1 MTRTVVHGAFSK
13 IMREEDCNIQDH
25 LRNHVHLTNCIHVK
39 NHLHKHSPNPMSAES
54 AFIRDLIVLQR
65 SRSLRDPSTSPS
77 WHSPIADSLAKR
89 LEKGA
94 IQAGRRSVGHDH
106 TIESKTG
113 FSSSPLIAGFEA
125 PKVVE
130 WESKNSLEVGKEN
143 DGTEALDNQ
152 NTEGRMKK
160 IGKSKSE
167 VSARRGRAATA
178 ETRNLTDAT
187 GTSKVEERS
196 SGLADPSHL
205 HPDLGKGKKL
215 INKDSHSQSHYEKS
229 ILRQVKGLFLDGEE
243 VGPSQSHL
251 HSRGIQH
258 KMVVLRPS
266 TNGRGSDSRDRSI
279 LGAELGA
286 FKKRKLKGTRIHRA
300 LPGSRVGGHSELSL
314 VSDSLANTAA
324 HAKYHSEWNGISR
337 FEENDESELTHAPRN
352 GCGIPWNWSRIHHR
366 GKTFLDMAG
375 RSFSCGLSDSRI
387 RKAEGPSPQ
396 IRTGSQV
403 QASPDMLAM
412 SNHSD
417 SSERSDSEILPLLNE
432 PSGSQASSQSAAW
445 IQDYS
450 GELGIYGNQS
460 LKQDRDADLVSEG
473 MSGDRR
479 TFRQYLQSGQ
489 LVAGE
494 RHRSLT
500 QKYVPKSFMDLVGQN
515 LVSQALSN
523 AISQKKVG
531 LLYIFYGPHGTGK
544 TSCAR
549 VFARA
554 LNCQSQEYPRPCGSC
569 NSCIAHELGKN
580 SSVREVGPVGSI
592 DFENVMEHF
601 EEMMLSKKPSMYQV
615 FIIDDCDSLPSDS
628 WSAISKIIDR
638 APRRVAFIL
647 ISTNVDHL
655 PHMIISRCQK
665 FFFPKLRDADIIST
679 LHFIATQE
687 NIEIERDAL
696 KLIATRSDGSLRDA
710 EMTLEQLSLLGQR
723 ISVSLVQELV
733 GLVSDDK
740 LVDLLDL
747 ALSADTVS
755 TVKTL
760 RETME
765 AGVEPLALMS
775 QLATIITDILAGS
788 YVFTR
793 ERLRRKFFRRPTL
806 TKEEMERLR
815 QALKTLSE
823 AEKQLRMSNDR
834 LTWLTAALLQ
844 LAPEQQYIV
853 PSSSADTSFNHSP
866 LRASSRPES
875 RPQASIRHELSNKR
889 RSNLHIAST
898 SDDRGAGQVPALS
911 HEDVEEIWVN
921 VLEKLQS
928 NTLKQFLDREGQLIS
943 VNISTVPTVKVLFTS
958 HSNKAKAEKFKAC
971 ISQAFHAVLHF
982 PVKVEFL
989 HEVKEKRVDVQ
1000 SSLAIIAE
1008 KDTAHKTSDEKLRAD
1023 DKVPKPGQ
1031 GDGKRSSKI
1040 TNTKAG
1046 SSQGRKLHPN
1056 SQEIDKNE
1064 IVEITASLGQLKN
1077 SVQLDENNLGSAWVE
1092 EAADRHQS
1100 FSVSVQAEKV
1110 KPRNHSLRK
1119 SLVKGKV
1126 SLAHVIQQ
1134 AESTQHG
1141 GWSRHEDISIAEK
1154 LEQENLRLEPSSRV
1168 LLCWKASKVTL
1179 RKLPRPKSRAS
1190 RTRPFL
1196 KLVPCARCPC
1206 SKSPM

>member
-723 ISVSLVQELV
+723 ISVSLVQEL
-733 GLVSDDK
+733 
-740 LVDLLDL
+740 
-747 ALSADTVS
+747 
-755 TVKTL
+755 
-760 RETME
+760 
-765 AGVEPLALMS
+765 
-775 QLATIITDILAGS
+775 
-788 YVFTR
+788 
-793 ERLRRKFFRRPTL
+793 
-806 TKEEMERLR
+806 RLR

-1179 RKLPRPKSRAS
+1179 RKL
-1190 RTRPFL
+1190 L
-1196 KLVPCARCPC
+1196 KLLRLPKCEL
-1206 SKSPM
+1206 SSFFTYE

>member
-1 MTRTVVHGAFSK
+1 MTRTVVHGASSK
-13 IMREEDCNIQDH
+13 ILREEDCNIQDH

-39 NHLHKHSPNPMSAES
+39 NHLHKYSPNPMSAES
-54 AFIRDLIVLQR
+54 ALIRDLIVLQR

-94 IQAGRRSVGHDH
+94 IQAGRRSVGPDH
-106 TIESKTG
+106 TIESRTG
-113 FSSSPLIAGFEA
+113 FSSSPLLASFEA
-125 PKVVE
+125 SRVVE
-130 WESKNSLEVGKEN
+130 RESKNCLEVGKEN
-143 DGTEALDNQ
+143 DGSGVVVYQ
-152 NTEGRMKK
+152 NIQGRMKK
-160 IGKSKSE
+160 VGKGKGE
-167 VSARRGRAATA
+167 ASAPKGREANV
-178 ETRNLTDAT
+178 EMRNLAGAT

-196 SGLADPSHL
+196 SALADYSHL
-205 HPDLGKGKKL
+205 HPDLGKRKTVSKGRKL
-215 INKDSHSQSHYEKS
+215 VIKDSHSQSHHEKS
-229 ILRQVKGLFLDGEE
+229 ILEQVKEIYLDGED

-251 HSRGIQH
+251 HSRH
-258 KMVVLRPS
+258 KMVIQRPGTS
-266 TNGRGSDSRDRSI
+266 GRGSDNIDRSN
-279 LGAELGA
+279 LGAEFGA
-286 FKKRKLKGTRIHRA
+286 FKKRKLKSARISRA
-300 LPGSRVGGHSELSL
+300 LPGSRVGGGHNELSL
-314 VSDSLANTAA
+314 VSDSLANAAA
-324 HAKYHSEWNGISR
+324 HAKYRSEWNGISGY
-337 FEENDESELTHAPRN
+337 EENDETELTHAPRN

-375 RSFSCGLSDSRI
+375 RSFSCGLSDSRL
-387 RKAEGPSPQ
+387 RKAEGPS
-396 IRTGSQV
+396 SQV
-403 QASPDMLAM
+403 PASPDMLAT
-412 SNHSD
+412 SNQSD
-417 SSERSDSEILPLLNE
+417 SSARSDSEVLPLLNE

-445 IQDYS
+445 VRDYS
-450 GELGIYGNQS
+450 GELGIYGNQR
-460 LKQDRDADLVSEG
+460 LKQDRDSDLVSEG
-473 MSGDRR
+473 RSGDQQ
-479 TFRQYLQSGQ
+479 TFRQYLQSGE
-489 LVAGE
+489 LIPGE

-523 AISQKKVG
+523 AIAQKKVG

-554 LNCQSQEYPRPCGSC
+554 LNCQSLEYPRPCGSC
-569 NSCIAHELGKN
+569 NSCIAHELGKS
-580 SSVREVGPVGSI
+580 SSVHEVGPVGSL

-601 EEMMLSKKPSMYQV
+601 EDMVLSKKSSLYRV

-638 APRRVAFIL
+638 APRRIVFIL
-647 ISTNVDHL
+647 ISTNIDHL

-687 NIEIERDAL
+687 NIEIERDAV

-760 RETME
+760 REIME

-806 TKEEMERLR
+806 SKEEMERLR

-866 LRASSRPES
+866 LRPSSRDES
-875 RPQASIRHELSNKR
+875 RTRTSIHLELSKNR
-889 RSNLHIAST
+889 RSNLHVAST
-898 SDDRGAGQVPALS
+898 SDDHGVGQIPGLS
-911 HEDVEEIWVN
+911 HKDMEEIWAN
-921 VLEKLQS
+921 VLEKIQS

-943 VNISTVPTVKVLFTS
+943 VNVGTAPTVKLLFTS

-982 PVKVEFL
+982 SVEVEFL
-989 HEVKEKRVDVQ
+989 HETKEKKGDVQ
-1000 SSLAIIAE
+1000 SSLAVIAE
-1008 KDTAHKTSDEKLRAD
+1008 NDTSHRISDQKLRAHN
-1023 DKVPKPGQ
+1023 KVPKAGQ
-1031 GDGKRSSKI
+1031 SDGRRSSKS
-1040 TNTKAG
+1040 TNTKVG
-1046 SSQGRKLHPN
+1046 SSSQGRKLHPN
-1056 SQEIDKNE
+1056 SQETTKNE
-1064 IVEITASLGQLKN
+1064 IVEITASPIQLKSN
-1077 SVQLDENNLGSAWVE
+1077 VLDENNMESAWVE

-1100 FSVSVQAEKV
+1100 SSVSVHARKV
-1110 KPRNHSLRK
+1110 KSRDHSLRK

-1141 GWSRHEDISIAEK
+1141 GRSRCEGISIAEK

-1168 LLCWKASKVTL
+1168 MLCWKASKVTL
-1179 RKLPRPKSRAS
+1179 RKLPRLKSRPR
-1190 RTRPFL
+1190 RTRSLL
-1196 KLVPCARCPC
+1196 KLVPCGRCAC
-1206 SKSPM
+1206 SKSPR